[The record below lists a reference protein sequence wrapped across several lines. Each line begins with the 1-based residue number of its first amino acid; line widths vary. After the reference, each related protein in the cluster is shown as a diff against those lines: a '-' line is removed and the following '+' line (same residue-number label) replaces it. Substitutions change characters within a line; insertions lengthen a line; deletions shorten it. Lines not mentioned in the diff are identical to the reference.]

1 MKNEKC
7 FFNMETAVF
16 GIFKTFLC
24 TLVQMVAERFV
35 YLRKSI
41 VIQIG
46 KIKNENIDMSS
57 DKRLSI
63 NYVTLSS
70 RFLRQG

>member
-1 MKNEKC
+1 ML
-7 FFNMETAVF
+7 
-16 GIFKTFLC
+16 IL
-24 TLVQMVAERFV
+24 MVAERFV

-57 DKRLSI
+57 DKRVSGLKTTSP
-63 NYVTLSS
+63 
-70 RFLRQG
+70 

>member
-1 MKNEKC
+1 
-7 FFNMETAVF
+7 
-16 GIFKTFLC
+16 
-24 TLVQMVAERFV
+24 MVAERFV

-57 DKRLSI
+57 EKHCE
-63 NYVTLSS
+63 
-70 RFLRQG
+70 